1 MNVLK
6 ISNQALVIKI
16 ETLSLEERRITSE
29 VLICLREVES
39 RMLFAELG
47 YSSMYEFCVKH
58 LKYSEGSAYRR
69 IGAMRLLRDLPAES
83 QAMTEAHLKDGTL
96 SVTNLSLIQG
106 FLKTEKKEI
115 GKVYS
120 SEEKLELIQNA
131 QNKSKLT
138 LEKQLAAIQPKI
150 MPTESEGVITAEF
163 TEIRFLADDS
173 LLAKITRVKEF
184 TSNANPRP
192 TYAELLHR
200 LLDDYLN
207 RHDPLLKAQRSTK
220 NQNSAS
226 DEALH

>member
-6 ISNQALVIKI
+6 ISNQALVSKI
-16 ETLSLEERRITSE
+16 ETLTFEERRITAE

-39 RMLFAELG
+39 RMIFAEFG

-69 IGAMRLLRDLPAES
+69 IGAMRLLRDLPEEI
-83 QAMTEAHLKDGTL
+83 QTMTETQLKDGTL
-96 SVTNLSLIQG
+96 SV
-106 FLKTEKKEI
+106 FLNTEKKEI
-115 GKVYS
+115 GKIYS
-120 SEEKLELIQNA
+120 SEEKLELLKNA
-131 QNKSKLT
+131 HNKSKLT
-138 LEKQLAAIQPKI
+138 LEKQLAATQPKI
-150 MPTESEGVITAEF
+150 IPTDSERVITAEL

-173 LLAKITRVKEF
+173 LLQKMTRVKEF
-184 TSNANPRP
+184 TSNANPHP

-207 RHDPLLKAQRSTK
+207 RHDPLLKAQRSIK
-220 NQNSAS
+220 KQNSAS